1 MGPNVVCILLLGTG
15 LSFLPATDA
24 KCINVTLP
32 NVLGLGECLGNTLR
46 ACPDTSD
53 GLIPD
58 LTVLLR
64 CVVGIL
70 PEVANPAS
78 VLFNVVG
85 LLEAV
90 LSRLGIS
97 ADIAGISNLL
107 CRPFGFRL
115 LPCGAFTPGNLVCSA
130 PIQISLPSVFN
141 IGNCLNRT
149 LLFCENGQTISDPIL
164 TELLQAVG
172 CILGAAPGAMGL
184 GLARGLVC
192 PLLDILNSAV
202 TEFGNALPFGFLF
215 RAIARITRALTDDV
229 LGSIVSCP

>member
-1 MGPNVVCILLLGTG
+1 MTPSVTCILLLGTA
-15 LSFLPATDA
+15 LFFLPATRA
-24 KCINVTLP
+24 QCINVTLP
-32 NVLGLGECLGNTLR
+32 NVLGLGRCLGTTLR
-46 ACPDTSD
+46 TCPDTSE
-53 GLIPD
+53 GLLSD
-58 LTVLLR
+58 LLVILR

-97 ADIAGISNLL
+97 ADIAGISNLI
-107 CRPFGFRL
+107 CRPFGFAL
-115 LPCGAFTPGNLVCSA
+115 LPCNAFSPGNLVCST

-149 LLFCENGQTISDPIL
+149 LLFCENGRTISDPIL
-164 TELLQAVG
+164 TELVEAVG

-192 PLLDILNSAV
+192 PLLDIVKSAV
-202 TEFGNALPFGFLF
+202 RELGNALPFGFLF
-215 RAIARITRALTDDV
+215 RAVTRITQGLTDNI
-229 LGSIVSCP
+229 LGAVDLC